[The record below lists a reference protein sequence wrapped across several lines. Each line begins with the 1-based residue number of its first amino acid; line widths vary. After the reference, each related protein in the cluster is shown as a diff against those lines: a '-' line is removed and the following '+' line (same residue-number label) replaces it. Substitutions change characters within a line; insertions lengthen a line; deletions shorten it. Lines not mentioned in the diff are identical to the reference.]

1 MMNPFG
7 EHVRALLT
15 ATGLRHK
22 ALADAIGIN
31 PPELSDWI
39 NPAKPNRRITLASA
53 LKVAAGLKANLNTLV
68 PELSPAYDAVLV
80 AHRRRLAEELTRVAP
95 SLRLDLDPEIA
106 WFCGDAAIT
115 LSSPS
120 SLVSPSSSS
129 ALAPP
134 LASSTTSAVRSE
146 GQTVDYVHPTAR
158 LLLSLVRSL
167 SLDSLILLQSLLASE
182 VQTRADN
189 APEERPA
196 SGG

>member
-7 EHVRALLT
+7 EHVRALLL
-15 ATGLRHK
+15 AAGLRHK

-31 PPELSDWI
+31 APELSDWI
-39 NPAKPNRRITLASA
+39 NPAKPNRRITLVSA
-53 LKVAAGLKANLNTLV
+53 LKVAAGLNANLNTLV
-68 PELSPAYDAVLV
+68 PEVYPAYDAVLV

-115 LSSPS
+115 LASP

-134 LASSTTSAVRSE
+134 LAPSTTSAVRSE
-146 GQTVDYVHPTAR
+146 GSTVDYVHPTAR

-167 SLDSLILLQSLLASE
+167 NLDSLILLQSLLASE
-182 VQTRADN
+182 VQTRADH